1 MFILYQ
7 FDKLHKT
14 RYNGYM
20 KTKNKQAVIKNKR
33 ILIGLASGIV
43 ASVVLAT
50 SLITGINA
58 IKNNEN
64 SDREYYKQTALES
77 GNSSKKKPSHHNSN
91 ENNEMLDFYT
101 MQYGSKTYLA
111 LKEEDLL
118 KLIEQA
124 MKEVDDEYIANGN
137 KTVFNSKDSEYS
149 QFTKYH
155 ILGLF
160 FTESSLRLLEVK
172 DDSKEIF
179 NVDNYA
185 RFYGTDRAGVVYY
198 GPGMMSEETVNYI
211 VKTDR
216 LQVNNFSNYE
226 YIKIDGKQVKITYE
240 NLNPYDYV
248 IQSGAKTQAEVEQ
261 ALKECIML
269 NVKSIYI
276 YLNRIVK
283 DNVKAGT
290 HDEELKKLESYSEF
304 KNLTTEEKQIAF
316 ALIGYNNGPTITRSN
331 MLSNKLFAKH
341 TTGENAGQ
349 YVLNVA
355 YASKVMNKANEYKSA
370 YEIDLTC

>member
-1 MFILYQ
+1 
-7 FDKLHKT
+7 
-14 RYNGYM
+14 M

-137 KTVFNSKDSEYS
+137 RTVFNSKDSEYS

-216 LQVNNFSNYE
+216 LQVNNFNNYE